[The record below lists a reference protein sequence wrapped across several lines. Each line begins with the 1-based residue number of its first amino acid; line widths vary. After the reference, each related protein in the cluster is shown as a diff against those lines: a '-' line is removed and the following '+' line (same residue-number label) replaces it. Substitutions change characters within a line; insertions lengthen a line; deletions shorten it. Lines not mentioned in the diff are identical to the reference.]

1 MKKERYLQLLNRDF
15 TIYENLHDVLSKT
28 HCLIYD
34 VELDSLYASAKNM
47 YDILKLA
54 KERFLRKDSIN
65 ISKSVCEYMQK
76 IKDLEDYPYSLYTFL
91 HRNVKICI
99 IQKKKRFHV
108 FAIGADFFN
117 VFQKDFYQPDLYGD
131 FDNLSDC
138 IELYD
143 EFVRWFC
150 CKSAGALL

>member
-1 MKKERYLQLLNRDF
+1 MTLEKYSQLLNKNCS
-15 TIYENLHDVLSKT
+15 IYEQLHDTLSKT
-28 HCLIYD
+28 QCLIYD
-34 VELDSLYASAKNM
+34 KELEVLFNNVKSM

-65 ISKSVCEYMQK
+65 ISKSVTQYMQK
-76 IKDLEDYPYSLYTFL
+76 IKDLEDYPYALYTFL

-99 IQKKKRFHV
+99 VQKRKRFHV
-108 FAIGADFFN
+108 FAIGARFFD
-117 VFQKDFYQPDLYGD
+117 VFQKEFYQPDMYGD

-143 EFVRWFC
+143 EIVRWFC
-150 CKSAGALL
+150 CDSARALI